1 MSFAKAFELVLNLE
15 GGFSNNPADKGGRT
29 MGGITQKTYDAWR
42 VRNGLL
48 YADVAGIT
56 RDEEAIIYREMYWET
71 TGCEFLP
78 ELIGIA
84 IFDIAV
90 NSGPSNAIRI
100 MQRLAGVTN
109 DGILGP
115 KTKAAF
121 AAVGGTSSLLMDVT
135 DARMS
140 FYCKIVQRDTS
151 QVIFID
157 GWIRRARN
165 LERSLLGM

>member
-1 MSFAKAFELVLNLE
+1 
-15 GGFSNNPADKGGRT
+15 
-29 MGGITQKTYDAWR
+29 
-42 VRNGLL
+42 
-48 YADVAGIT
+48 
-56 RDEEAIIYREMYWET
+56 MYWET
-71 TGCEFLP
+71 TGCEALP

-90 NSGPSNAIRI
+90 NSGPSNALRI

-140 FYCKIVQRDTS
+140 FYCKIVQRDAS
-151 QVIFID
+151 QVVFIN